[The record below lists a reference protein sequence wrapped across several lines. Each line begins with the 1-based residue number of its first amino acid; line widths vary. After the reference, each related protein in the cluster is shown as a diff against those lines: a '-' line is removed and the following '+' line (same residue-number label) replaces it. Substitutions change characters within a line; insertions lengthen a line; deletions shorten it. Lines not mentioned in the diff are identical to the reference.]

1 MYVPIFS
8 FYFKRYEI
16 YFKLG
21 MWFILNF
28 DPVCIHGRRG
38 KQSLINSIL
47 IILEVGTNF
56 VDLFY
61 ARVYIGHFYFC
72 KIYLVTPK

>member
-1 MYVPIFS
+1 MYL
-8 FYFKRYEI
+8 YFH
-16 YFKLG
+16 
-21 MWFILNF
+21 FILNDMKF
-28 DPVCIHGRRG
+28 ISNLVCDLFWTSTPYVYTDVRG